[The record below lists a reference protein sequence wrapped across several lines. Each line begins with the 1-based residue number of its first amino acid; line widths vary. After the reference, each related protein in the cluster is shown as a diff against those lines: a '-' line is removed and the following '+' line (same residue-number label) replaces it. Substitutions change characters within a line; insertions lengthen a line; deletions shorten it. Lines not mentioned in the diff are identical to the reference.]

1 MSNGE
6 TIKDILQQIKDHKL
20 EAREGLRRINE
31 LKQRGNAVSGA
42 QQAYSPEA
50 VEQLVKDVLC
60 RVVKLQPEEL
70 SHELSFKEMG
80 IDSISSVE
88 IVRDLNEALHIQLD
102 GILLYDYP
110 TIPELARYM
119 VNEIQKNSG
128 AGLVK
133 KVMEATGHNPAKG
146 LQELR
151 EPVQSQRLNHRYE
164 YMNDLID
171 QFSTNK
177 PAAASSKPKAPMKEP
192 VNFKEPVKASEP
204 ATATPRAARS
214 LSPVTGRQAKEE
226 KAPAA
231 QAPLSAGQ
239 PASGAPKLTLK
250 TGPAP
255 IAPAVP
261 SAETAGK
268 IKLGFA
274 ASRPAEEPVK
284 VKLEA
289 SPKVPAVQA
298 SAAAAEGIAIVGL
311 SGRFPGA
318 ASARELWRNLR
329 DGVSSTGEIPASRFD
344 IRALYDEDRKADQK
358 TYCTVAGLLDHVDE
372 FDPLFFNIS
381 PKEAEIMDPQ
391 QRIFLEEAWKA
402 LEDAGYSDQA
412 VQDTRCGVFVG
423 CAPSDYTKHLEAN
436 RLGNTADAFTGTS
449 SSILAARISYF
460 LNLKGPS
467 ISIDTA
473 CSSSL
478 VAVHQAC
485 TSLWNEECDMAL
497 AGGIRLMITPDS
509 MVQSSQME
517 ILSAQG
523 VCRPFDQ
530 AADGTLLSEGVGVVV
545 LKPLKQA
552 LENRDHIYG
561 VIRGSGVNQDGRTNG
576 ITAPSVNSQI
586 QLEKRVYEKFRIDPA
601 EINYVEAHGT
611 GTALGDPIEVKAL
624 IEAFREFT
632 QDSQYCALGSVK
644 ANIGHATM
652 AAGVAG
658 MIKILLALKNRQIPP
673 LIHYSRL
680 NEKIRLDG
688 SPFYIN
694 TELVDWPENKRGSR
708 MAAISGFGFSG
719 TNCHIVI
726 EEYRRG
732 S

>member
-20 EAREGLRRINE
+20 EAREGLRRIHE
-31 LKQRGNAVSGA
+31 LKQRGDAVSGA
-42 QQAYSPEA
+42 EQTLSPEA
-50 VEQLVKDVLC
+50 VEQQVKDVLC

-102 GILLYDYP
+102 GIVLYDYP

-119 VNEIQKNSG
+119 VDEIMKNSG
-128 AGLVK
+128 TMPVK
-133 KVMEATGHNPAKG
+133 GINANAANANP
-146 LQELR
+146 QEQIH

-164 YMNDLID
+164 YMNDLIN

-177 PAAASSKPKAPMKEP
+177 PAAAPSKPKAP
-192 VNFKEPVKASEP
+192 FKEPIKASEP
-204 ATATPRAARS
+204 ATVSPHAARS
-214 LSPVTGRQAKEE
+214 LKPLTGRQAKEE
-226 KAPAA
+226 QAPAA
-231 QAPLSAGQ
+231 QVAFSAGQ

-250 TGPAP
+250 TGAAP
-255 IAPAVP
+255 IAPAA
-261 SAETAGK
+261 SSTEATGK

-284 VKLEA
+284 IMPEA
-289 SPKVPAVQA
+289 PPGVSVDQA
-298 SAAAAEGIAIVGL
+298 PAAAAEGIAIVGL

-329 DGVSSTGEIPASRFD
+329 DGVASTGEIPASRFD
-344 IRALYDEDRKADQK
+344 IQAWYDEDRKADQK
-358 TYCTVAGLLDHVDE
+358 TYCTVAGLLDQVDE

-436 RLGNTADAFTGTS
+436 RLSNTADAFTGTS

-485 TSLWNEECDMAL
+485 VSLWNEECDMAL

-530 AADGTLLSEGVGVVV
+530 EADGTLLSEGAGVVV

-624 IEAFREFT
+624 TEAFREFT

-658 MIKILLALKNRQIPP
+658 MIKILLSLKNRQIPP
-673 LIHYSRL
+673 LIHYNRL
-680 NEKIRLDG
+680 NEKIRLEG

-732 S
+732 SLEL

>member
-20 EAREGLRRINE
+20 EAREGLRRIHE
-31 LKQRGNAVSGA
+31 LKQRGDAVSGA
-42 QQAYSPEA
+42 EQTLSPEA
-50 VEQLVKDVLC
+50 VEQQVKDVLC

-102 GILLYDYP
+102 GIVLYDYP

-119 VNEIQKNSG
+119 VDEIQKNSG
-128 AGLVK
+128 AMPVK
-133 KVMEATGHNPAKG
+133 GINASAANANS
-146 LQELR
+146 QEQIH

-177 PAAASSKPKAPMKEP
+177 PAAAPAKPKAPMNEP
-192 VNFKEPVKASEP
+192 VNDFKEPVKASEP
-204 ATATPRAARS
+204 ATVSPHAARS
-214 LSPVTGRQAKEE
+214 LKPLTGRQAKEE
-226 KAPAA
+226 KALAA

-250 TGPAP
+250 TGAAP
-255 IAPAVP
+255 IAPAA
-261 SAETAGK
+261 SSTEATGK

-284 VKLEA
+284 VTPEA
-289 SPKVPAVQA
+289 PPGVSADQA
-298 SAAAAEGIAIVGL
+298 TAAAAEGIAIVGL

-329 DGVSSTGEIPASRFD
+329 DGVASTGEIPASRFD
-344 IRALYDEDRKADQK
+344 IRAWYDEDRKADQK

-436 RLGNTADAFTGTS
+436 RLSNTADAFTGTS

-485 TSLWNEECDMAL
+485 VSLWNEECDMAL

-530 AADGTLLSEGVGVVV
+530 EADGTLLSEGVGVVV

-624 IEAFREFT
+624 TEAFREFT

-658 MIKILLALKNRQIPP
+658 MIKILLSLKNRQIPP
-673 LIHYSRL
+673 LIHYNRL

>member
-1 MSNGE
+1 MSNGGM
-6 TIKDILQQIKDHKL
+6 IRDILQQIKEHRL

-31 LKQRGNAVSGA
+31 LKKLDRTAAAA
-42 QQAYSPEA
+42 QQEHTQES
-50 VEQLVKDVLC
+50 VEELVKDVLC
-60 RVVKLQPEEL
+60 RVVKLQPEEI
-70 SHELSFKEMG
+70 SDELSFKEMG

-88 IVRDLNEALHIQLD
+88 IVRDLNEALRLQLD

-119 VNEIQKNSG
+119 VHEVQKNSIPNIPG
-128 AGLVK
+128 PLHREQAAAE
-133 KVMEATGHNPAKG
+133 KVPESSSEAEAARS
-146 LQELR
+146 L
-151 EPVQSQRLNHRYE
+151 RLNHRYE

-171 QFSTNK
+171 QFSQHK
-177 PAAASSKPKAPMKEP
+177 PEAAPSAPIAVTP
-192 VNFKEPVKASEP
+192 VKQDAGPSREPVKAP
-204 ATATPRAARS
+204 AVQAS
-214 LSPVTGRQAKEE
+214 LSAIPPV
-226 KAPAA
+226 
-231 QAPLSAGQ
+231 
-239 PASGAPKLTLK
+239 SGAPKLLLQ
-250 TGPAP
+250 TGANSV
-255 IAPAVP
+255 APAAP
-261 SAETAGK
+261 AAEAEPAGK
-268 IKLGFA
+268 IKLGFSTA
-274 ASRPAEEPVK
+274 ARNAKEPAAAAPK
-284 VKLEA
+284 A
-289 SPKVPAVQA
+289 AFSSPPAAAPATA
-298 SAAAAEGIAIVGL
+298 SAAVPEGIAIVGL

-318 ASARELWRNLR
+318 ATARELWRNLR
-329 DGVSSTGEIPASRFD
+329 DGVSSTGEVPGSRFD
-344 IRALYDEDRKADQK
+344 IRAWYDKDHKADQK
-358 TYCTVAGLLDHVDE
+358 TYCTVAGLLEQVDE

-391 QRIFLEEAWKA
+391 QRIFLQEAWNA

-412 VQDTRCGVFVG
+412 VQNTRCGVFVG

-436 RLGNTADAFTGTS
+436 HLSNTSEAFTGTS

-467 ISIDTA
+467 ISLDTA

-485 TSLWNEECDMAL
+485 ASLWNGECDMAL

-517 ILSAQG
+517 ILSAEG

-530 AADGTLLSEGVGVVV
+530 AADGTLLSEGAGVVV

-552 LENRDHIYG
+552 IENRDHIYG

-586 QLEKRVYEKFRIDPA
+586 QLERTVYERFGIDPA

-611 GTALGDPIEVKAL
+611 GTSLGDPIEVKAL
-624 IEAFREFT
+624 TEAFRSFT

-658 MIKILLALKNRQIPP
+658 MIKILLSLKHRQIPP
-673 LIHYSRL
+673 LIHYTRL
-680 NEKIRLDG
+680 NEKIRLEG

-694 TELVDWPENKRGSR
+694 RELVDWPENKRGSR

-719 TNCHIVI
+719 TNCHLVI
-726 EEYRRG
+726 EEYRNSG
-732 S
+732 WKSK

>member
-20 EAREGLRRINE
+20 EAREGLRRIHE
-31 LKQRGNAVSGA
+31 LKQRGDAVSGA
-42 QQAYSPEA
+42 EQTLSPEA
-50 VEQLVKDVLC
+50 VEQQVKDVLC

-70 SHELSFKEMG
+70 SYELSFKEMG

-102 GILLYDYP
+102 GIVLYDYP

-119 VNEIQKNSG
+119 VDEIQKNSG
-128 AGLVK
+128 AMPEKGI
-133 KVMEATGHNPAKG
+133 NPNAVNANP
-146 LQELR
+146 QEQIH

-177 PAAASSKPKAPMKEP
+177 PAAAPVKPKAPMKEP
-192 VNFKEPVKASEP
+192 
-204 ATATPRAARS
+204 AARS
-214 LSPVTGRQAKEE
+214 LKPLTGRQTKEE
-226 KAPAA
+226 QAPAP
-231 QAPLSAGQ
+231 QAPFSAGQ

-250 TGPAP
+250 TGAAP
-255 IAPAVP
+255 IAPAA
-261 SAETAGK
+261 SSTEATGK

-284 VKLEA
+284 IMPEA
-289 SPKVPAVQA
+289 PPGVSVDLAT
-298 SAAAAEGIAIVGL
+298 AAAAEGIAIVGL

-329 DGVSSTGEIPASRFD
+329 DGVASTGEIPASRFD
-344 IRALYDEDRKADQK
+344 IQAWYDEDRKADQK

-436 RLGNTADAFTGTS
+436 RLSNTADAFTGTS

-485 TSLWNEECDMAL
+485 VSLWNEECDMAL

-530 AADGTLLSEGVGVVV
+530 EADGTLLSEGVGVVV
-545 LKPLKQA
+545 LKPLNQA

-624 IEAFREFT
+624 TEAFREFT

-658 MIKILLALKNRQIPP
+658 MIKILLSLKNRQIPP
-673 LIHYSRL
+673 LIHYNRL
-680 NEKIRLDG
+680 NEKIRLDE

>member
-1 MSNGE
+1 
-6 TIKDILQQIKDHKL
+6 
-20 EAREGLRRINE
+20 
-31 LKQRGNAVSGA
+31 
-42 QQAYSPEA
+42 
-50 VEQLVKDVLC
+50 
-60 RVVKLQPEEL
+60 
-70 SHELSFKEMG
+70 
-80 IDSISSVE
+80 
-88 IVRDLNEALHIQLD
+88 
-102 GILLYDYP
+102 
-110 TIPELARYM
+110 
-119 VNEIQKNSG
+119 
-128 AGLVK
+128 
-133 KVMEATGHNPAKG
+133 
-146 LQELR
+146 
-151 EPVQSQRLNHRYE
+151 
-164 YMNDLID
+164 
-171 QFSTNK
+171 
-177 PAAASSKPKAPMKEP
+177 
-192 VNFKEPVKASEP
+192 
-204 ATATPRAARS
+204 
-214 LSPVTGRQAKEE
+214 
-226 KAPAA
+226 
-231 QAPLSAGQ
+231 
-239 PASGAPKLTLK
+239 
-250 TGPAP
+250 
-255 IAPAVP
+255 
-261 SAETAGK
+261 
-268 IKLGFA
+268 
-274 ASRPAEEPVK
+274 
-284 VKLEA
+284 
-289 SPKVPAVQA
+289 
-298 SAAAAEGIAIVGL
+298 
-311 SGRFPGA
+311 
-318 ASARELWRNLR
+318 
-329 DGVSSTGEIPASRFD
+329 
-344 IRALYDEDRKADQK
+344 
-358 TYCTVAGLLDHVDE
+358 
-372 FDPLFFNIS
+372 
-381 PKEAEIMDPQ
+381 MDPQ

-436 RLGNTADAFTGTS
+436 RLSNTADAFTGTS

-485 TSLWNEECDMAL
+485 VSLWNEECDMAL

-530 AADGTLLSEGVGVVV
+530 EADGTLLSEGVGVVV

-624 IEAFREFT
+624 TEAFREFT

-658 MIKILLALKNRQIPP
+658 MIKILLSLKNRQIPP
-673 LIHYSRL
+673 LIHYNRL

>member
-1 MSNGE
+1 MSSSE
-6 TIKDILQQIKDHKL
+6 LIKEILQQIKSHRL
-20 EAREGLRRINE
+20 EAREGLKRIQE
-31 LKQRGNAVSGA
+31 LKQRDDTASGTR
-42 QQAYSPEA
+42 QIGPVPD
-50 VEQLVKDVLC
+50 VEQLIRDVLC
-60 RVVKLQPEEL
+60 KVVKLKPEEL
-70 SHELSFKEMG
+70 IPDLTFKDMG

-88 IVRDLNEALHIQLD
+88 IVRDLNEALQIQLD
-102 GILLYDYP
+102 TIVLYDYP
-110 TIPELARYM
+110 AIPELARYI
-119 VNEIQKNSG
+119 VSEVQKHSG
-128 AGLVK
+128 AAGEKRRVK
-133 KVMEATGHNPAKG
+133 AAE
-146 LQELR
+146 EL
-151 EPVQSQRLNHRYE
+151 PGADAVKPQRLNHRYE

-171 QFSTNK
+171 QFS
-177 PAAASSKPKAPMKEP
+177 SGKA
-192 VNFKEPVKASEP
+192 
-204 ATATPRAARS
+204 
-214 LSPVTGRQAKEE
+214 QAQP
-226 KAPAA
+226 PAA
-231 QAPLSAGQ
+231 QVPVTAPAG
-239 PASGAPKLTLK
+239 PSASGAPKLMLR
-250 TGPAP
+250 TGEVSAP
-255 IAPAVP
+255 DAAHGVQIKLSQTARRAEAEAPAKTVP
-261 SAETAGK
+261 E
-268 IKLGFA
+268 A
-274 ASRPAEEPVK
+274 APAAPEFVAP
-284 VKLEA
+284 A
-289 SPKVPAVQA
+289 AVP
-298 SAAAAEGIAIVGL
+298 EGIAIVGL

-318 ASARELWRNLR
+318 ASAGALWRNLR
-329 DGVSSTGEIPASRFD
+329 DGISSTGEVPCSRFD
-344 IRALYDEDRKADQK
+344 LHALYDEDRTADQK
-358 TYCTVAGLLDHVDE
+358 TYCTVAGLLDQVDE

-436 RLGNTADAFTGTS
+436 GLGNTAEAFTGTS
-449 SSILAARISYF
+449 SSILAARISYV

-485 TSLWNEECDMAL
+485 VSLWNGECEMAL

-509 MVQSSQME
+509 IVQSSQME

-530 AADGTLLSEGVGVVV
+530 DADGTLLSEGAGVVV
-545 LKPLKQA
+545 LKPLSRA
-552 LENRDHIYG
+552 LESRDHIYG

-586 QLEKRVYEKFRIDPA
+586 QLEQRVYEKFRIDPS

-611 GTALGDPIEVKAL
+611 GTPLGDPIEVKAL
-624 IEAFREFT
+624 TEAFRAFT
-632 QDSQYCALGSVK
+632 QDSGYCALGSVK
-644 ANIGHATM
+644 ANIGHCTM

-658 MIKILLALKNRQIPP
+658 IFKILLSLNHRQIPP
-673 LIHYSRL
+673 LIHYKRL

-694 TELVDWPENKRGSR
+694 TELTDWPENKRGSR

-726 EEYRRG
+726 EEYRSSRRVEP
-732 S
+732 